1 MAATRKEVRFVR
13 VEVRTPDSA
22 VAERAAGEAWHA
34 GIVGLEE
41 REAAEGTV
49 LLLLYAPAA
58 RGDALREALLKA
70 LGGAA
75 EVTPPKPEP
84 EVDWSVAWRDGLEAV
99 EISPRLVVRPP
110 FARVPP
116 RPGQACVVIEP
127 GQAFGTGGHASTRLV
142 LELLDALERERVEG
156 ARVLDVGCGSG
167 VLALAALALGARCA
181 VGFDTDPLAAH
192 AAAANARANR
202 CGGRFA
208 VFLGPLDAIT
218 GPPFDLVLANLL
230 RTELLP
236 LAPGL
241 ARLLRAGGTLIAS
254 GLLASEETEV
264 GARFRATGLCLEG
277 GRSSRDAWGEHWLG
291 LVMRR

>member
-1 MAATRKEVRFVR
+1 MAATTGEVRFVR
-13 VEVRTPDSA
+13 MEVRAADSA

-41 REAAEGTV
+41 REAPEGAV

-58 RGDALREALLKA
+58 RGEAVRNALVNA
-70 LGGAA
+70 LGAAA
-75 EVTPPKPEP
+75 EVTQPRPEP
-84 EVDWSVAWRDGLEAV
+84 EVDWSVLWRTGLEAV

-110 FARVPP
+110 FVSFAL
-116 RPGQACVVIEP
+116 RPGQACVVVEP
-127 GQAFGTGGHASTRLV
+127 GQAFGTGGHASTRLA
-142 LELLDALERERVEG
+142 LELLESVEAERVEG

-167 VLALAALALGARCA
+167 VLALAALALGAGSA

-192 AAAANARANR
+192 AAVTNGRANH

-208 VFLGPLDAIT
+208 VLIGSLDALT
-218 GPPFDLVLANLL
+218 GPPFDLVLVNLL
-230 RTELLP
+230 RGELLP

-254 GLLASEETEV
+254 GLLVSEETEV
-264 GARFRATGLCLEG
+264 GARFRATGLRLVAE
-277 GRSSRDAWGEHWLG
+277 RSLRDPGGEHWLG